1 MGTGN
6 GHARTEDFA
15 LGIESLL
22 RSASGSDGIAALA
35 ANFGIDHA
43 RAETA
48 ATSLANALSQ
58 RIQRNTLSRGGVAD
72 MVALLGDPAA
82 ARGSVD
88 AGNGVLGVLTGSKHI
103 SRGIAARA
111 ASESGIDLDVA
122 KKMLPEVASMLIGG
136 LQRQSQSEFGRL
148 ERDVPELAVSRNG
161 SPLPLPGEVPMDS
174 GPSSGGAS
182 GGGRWGSEDSA
193 DAEPQQRPAPQ
204 RPARPISGGSPLPL
218 PGDHIPG
225 LGRDAPHQDDAPDD
239 NPFNNLPDII
249 RRGGV
254 QVPGGGSLENVIRS
268 ILGGLL
274 GFQNRGILGSLFQL
288 FLIKFLP
295 GILKSIF
302 GRVLGRS

>member
-1 MGTGN
+1 M
-6 GHARTEDFA
+6 D
-15 LGIESLL
+15 IQSLL
-22 RSASGSDGIAALA
+22 KTASGGDGIASLATAFGVDPAA
-35 ANFGIDHA
+35 AN
-43 RAETA
+43 TA
-48 ATSLANALSQ
+48 AASLAEALSD

-72 MVALLGDPAA
+72 VVALLGNPAA
-82 ARGSVD
+82 ASGSVD

-111 ASESGIDLDVA
+111 ASESGIDVDVV

-148 ERDVPELAVSRNG
+148 VRNVPELAVSRNG

-174 GPSSGGAS
+174 GPSSGGGAS
-182 GGGRWGSEDSA
+182 GGGRWGSEDRA

-295 GILKSIF
+295 AILKSIF
-302 GRVLGRS
+302 GRVLGRG